1 MRERARR
8 GAKLTLFHL
17 DRESRPRDPRGR
29 IGEGP
34 PECPEEGNPRT
45 QEGGGTAR
53 IPGGRKGTHGP
64 GSHDYPG
71 RGRPRSD
78 FASPGNGEAGSD
90 TVVLRVALVMRGGQ
104 IGAELTP
111 DKGRDLS
118 PRLKDGRRGRTRVSS
133 PKWWTGHDYW
143 RGWRG

>member
-1 MRERARR
+1 MRARARR

-17 DRESRPRDPRGR
+17 DRESRPRDPKGTDR
-29 IGEGP
+29 
-34 PECPEEGNPRT
+34 
-45 QEGGGTAR
+45 GGTARISRGREPKNPGKGEGTTR
-53 IPGGRKGTHGP
+53 IPGGRKGTHDP

-111 DKGRDLS
+111 DKGRDLR
-118 PRLKDGRRGRTRVSS
+118 PWLKDGRRGRTRVSS
-133 PKWWTGHDYW
+133 PKWWTGHDY
-143 RGWRG
+143 

>member
-1 MRERARR
+1 M
-8 GAKLTLFHL
+8 
-17 DRESRPRDPRGR
+17 PRGR
-29 IGEGP
+29 EP
-34 PECPEEGNPRT
+34 KNPGRGRDSPNT
-45 QEGGGTAR
+45 W
-53 IPGGRKGTHGP
+53 RKGTHGP

-78 FASPGNGEAGSD
+78 FASPGNGEA
-90 TVVLRVALVMRGGQ
+90 GQ

-133 PKWWTGHDYW
+133 PKWWTGHDY
-143 RGWRG
+143 

>member
-1 MRERARR
+1 M
-8 GAKLTLFHL
+8 
-17 DRESRPRDPRGR
+17 PRGR
-29 IGEGP
+29 EP
-34 PECPEEGNPRT
+34 KNPGRGKDSPDT
-45 QEGGGTAR
+45 W
-53 IPGGRKGTHGP
+53 RKGTHGP

-133 PKWWTGHDYW
+133 PKWWTGHDY
-143 RGWRG
+143 